1 MPKKSEPDTINVA
14 QLDDDVRE
22 LIRMVALLQSKLA
35 QCKVIEEETGNH
47 IDVKT
52 NTSFESAHACVLG
65 SLAGVNKFILEA
77 GSSSI
82 ENQVAHFFASV
93 IELQTKKELAKQHA
107 VDGAIQLHHH
117 SQTVR
122 AGRLLNG
129 YIRTVTDSID
139 QQLAELGLGPSA

>member
-82 ENQVAHFFASV
+82 
-93 IELQTKKELAKQHA
+93 
-107 VDGAIQLHHH
+107 
-117 SQTVR
+117 
-122 AGRLLNG
+122 
-129 YIRTVTDSID
+129 
-139 QQLAELGLGPSA
+139 